1 MEEKY
6 NGPENF
12 GLSYSDYNFD
22 FDIDLRFSA
31 VDYILIGFCL
41 VFIVPFIVLFELIT
55 GYPQQDTGKKALLEK
70 KVEGS
75 EFYQPKVCVG
85 PCCLWSE
92 ASK

>member
-6 NGPENF
+6 NGFENF
-12 GLSYSDYNFD
+12 GLSDSDFNFD

-31 VDYILIGFCL
+31 FEYVLIGFCL
-41 VFIVPFIVLFELIT
+41 AFVVPFILLFELTIQ
-55 GYPQQDTGKKALLEK
+55 YLQQRKDKKTLLEK
-70 KVEGS
+70 EVERS
-75 EFYQPKVCVG
+75 EFYQPEICVG